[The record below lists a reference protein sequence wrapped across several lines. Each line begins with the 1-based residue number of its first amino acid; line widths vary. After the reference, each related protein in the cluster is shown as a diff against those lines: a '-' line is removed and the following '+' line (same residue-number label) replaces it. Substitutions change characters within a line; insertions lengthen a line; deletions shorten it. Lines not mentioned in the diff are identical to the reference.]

1 MLLMLLYYRKVW
13 REVEDVVD
21 VVVLQESMEE
31 G

>member
-1 MLLMLLYYRKVW
+1 MLMMLLYYRKVW

>member
-21 VVVLQESMEE
+21 VVALQESMA
-31 G
+31 GG